1 MESVEWGLEEIFLKS
16 LFTIKRGKR
25 LTIENR
31 IKGYRP
37 LITAGYENTGVAEF
51 IGNEKQEI
59 FPEDTITIDMFANTF
74 YHNYRYSADDN
85 ILVLLDKQ
93 PISAKAK
100 ILVIIYLTGLDKP
113 CNL

>member
-1 MESVEWGLEEIFLKS
+1 
-16 LFTIKRGKR
+16 
-25 LTIENR
+25 
-31 IKGYRP
+31 
-37 LITAGYENTGVAEF
+37 
-51 IGNEKQEI
+51 
-59 FPEDTITIDMFANTF
+59 MFANTF

-100 ILVIIYLTGLDKP
+100 ILVIIYLTGLNKP